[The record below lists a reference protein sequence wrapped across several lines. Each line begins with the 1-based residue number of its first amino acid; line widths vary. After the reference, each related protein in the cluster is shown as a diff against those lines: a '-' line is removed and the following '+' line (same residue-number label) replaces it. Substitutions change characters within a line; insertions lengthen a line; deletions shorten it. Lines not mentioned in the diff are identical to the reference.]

1 MTIYTGI
8 VTANIVNTG
17 TAMNGLRFEASP
29 DGKEIHAILS
39 NLDMESLSV
48 DFLRSQF
55 NLTEFRNYFLLDSEL
70 LKAITLYKGKVAE
83 SGNEDGLLDPIN
95 IVIAERR
102 DAMLRLELSSDK
114 MCCSLVVETAFGAD
128 NPDVAAVME
137 FLAQGGVTKGLN
149 DTLIQSLCNKFNNIA
164 PGSELKE
171 VVATGKSPGQSRQ
184 AKIEMLALPVQD
196 RLMKPKLRGDGTVD
210 MHDFGEI
217 EMVDVGDPLMRRTP
231 PVVGEPGYNVLGE
244 TVLPPKPE
252 DKSLS
257 IGEGAE
263 ISANDK
269 NLLVAA
275 RRGVPLKIDAGMM
288 VSDAYCVGDVDLE
301 TGNVDF
307 DGTVVVQGSVRE
319 GMSVTATGKVLIRDY
334 LESATVIA
342 GDEVV
347 VGKGILGRQRKAEE
361 GGDVFSVLIET
372 PGSVYA
378 NYIQY
383 ATIVAQ
389 GTVTA
394 AKHIMH
400 SDVAGDEVV
409 VVSPKKTEGKIIGGT
424 IRPANRL
431 SCNTLGGPSYIATEV
446 DFSNRFSEQLTELNS
461 IKVDMGERL
470 NVVRGMKEALRQ
482 MEAKTAAGEAG
493 EQAKKVSNTISHFET
508 VLSELKDRRKALIE
522 EIEATVGTLEVAV
535 EKALFPGV
543 QITFVQN
550 AIPVKQE
557 RDGCRIK
564 AKDDG
569 ITFYTIE

>member
-1 MTIYTGI
+1 
-8 VTANIVNTG
+8 
-17 TAMNGLRFEASP
+17 MNGLRFEASP